1 MINCIQFCFN
11 FAFNFNLHGYAKG
24 LHVRSVVRGIVRTI
38 QERAAGPRTHHDC
51 LLILYRCTHQHSP
64 LAAAS

>member
-1 MINCIQFCFN
+1 
-11 FAFNFNLHGYAKG
+11 
-24 LHVRSVVRGIVRTI
+24 VRGIVRTI